1 MITKDSPSLL
11 QWYDQRPQRERI
23 VLLVCAVV
31 VLLFLVNLLVLQPF
45 FKQRSVA
52 RNEVTELSQSLTELQ
67 NREAV
72 IKARKGS
79 DPDKENRLRLDV
91 LEEESKNLHHQLEAN
106 IVNLVSPREMPA
118 LLKDLLT
125 QQKNLQL
132 LSLENLSPELLELDK
147 QEAEDT
153 VLPTLYRHRLRME
166 FSGNYLTLLKYL
178 HQLEKLPRSMVWEE
192 VEVVVDSDEYPKT
205 TVRLQVYT
213 LSLTEG
219 WIGG

>member
-1 MITKDSPSLL
+1 MTAKATSLSK
-11 QWYDQRPQRERI
+11 WYDQRPQRERI
-23 VLLVCAVV
+23 ILLICVAI
-31 VLLFLVNLLVLQPF
+31 VLLFLVNLLVLQPY
-45 FKQRSVA
+45 FKQCHAARSEMTELRQSVA
-52 RNEVTELSQSLTELQ
+52 ELQ

-79 DPDKENRLRLDV
+79 DPDKENRIRLEV
-91 LEEESKNLHHQLEAN
+91 LIQESKKLHHQLEAN
-106 IVNLVSPREMPA
+106 IVNLVSPQEMPA

-132 LSLENLSPELLELDK
+132 LSLENLSPELLQLGK
-147 QEAEDT
+147 QGAEDV
-153 VLPTLYRHRLRME
+153 VLPTLYRHRLQME
-166 FSGNYLTLLKYL
+166 FSGDYLTLLKYL
-178 HQLEKLPRSMVWEE
+178 RQLEQLPRAMVWEE
-192 VEVVVDSDEYPKT
+192 VEVAVNADEYPKT